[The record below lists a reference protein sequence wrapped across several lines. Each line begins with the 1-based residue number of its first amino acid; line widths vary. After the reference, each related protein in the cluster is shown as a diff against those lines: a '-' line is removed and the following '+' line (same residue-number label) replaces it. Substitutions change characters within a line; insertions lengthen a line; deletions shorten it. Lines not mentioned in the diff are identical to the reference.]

1 MKKTL
6 PFFAA
11 LCLVSGPALAGESP
25 SPTGAEVYFVNLEDG
40 QTVSSPF
47 TVVFGLKGMGVAPA
61 GVDNEVFEN
70 IGHHHLLINAELT
83 PEIAESGIPADEHH
97 VHFGKGQTET
107 ELDLPPGDHKLQLV
121 FADPAHVPHNP
132 VVASDT
138 ITIHVQ

>member
-1 MKKTL
+1 MKTALTL
-6 PFFAA
+6 LTA

-25 SPTGAEVYFVNLEDG
+25 SPAGAEVYFVNLEDG
-40 QTVSSPF
+40 QTVHSPF
-47 TVVFGLKGMGVAPA
+47 TVIFGLKGMGVAPA

-70 IGHHHLLINAELT
+70 VGHHHLFIDAGLT
-83 PEIAESGIPADEHH
+83 PEIAETGIPADEHH

-107 ELDLPPGDHKLQLV
+107 TLDLPPGDHKLQLV

-132 VVASDT
+132 VVASGE